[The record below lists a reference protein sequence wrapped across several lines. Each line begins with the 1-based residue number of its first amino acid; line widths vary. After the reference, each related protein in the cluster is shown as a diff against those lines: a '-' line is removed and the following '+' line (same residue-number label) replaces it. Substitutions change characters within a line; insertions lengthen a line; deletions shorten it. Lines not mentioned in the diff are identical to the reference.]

1 MKMLKTARFGEID
14 ADTLTCLHFE
24 EGFPAFEK
32 ERDFA
37 LIPAAED
44 SPYVFMQSFL
54 TPELAFLLTR
64 PFLFFPDYHCEL
76 TDDVV
81 EKLRLERDEDAVIY
95 TLVTVPDG
103 DVSRLSANLLAPI
116 VVNKENG
123 QARQIILE
131 TSGYTTKHRLFQEPK
146 GGGE

>member
-1 MKMLKTARFGEID
+1 MKMLKTTRFGEID
-14 ADTLTCLHFE
+14 VDTLTCLHFE
-24 EGFPAFEK
+24 DGFPAFEK

-44 SPYVFMQSFL
+44 SFYIFMQSFL

-64 PFLFFPDYHCEL
+64 PFLFFTDYQCEL

-81 EKLRLERDEDAVIY
+81 AKLGIESDEDAVIY

-116 VVNKENG
+116 VVNKKNG
-123 QARQIILE
+123 QACQMILE
-131 TSGYTTKHRLFQEPK
+131 NSNYTTRHRLFREQK

>member
-1 MKMLKTARFGEID
+1 MKMLQTARFGEID
-14 ADTLTCLHFE
+14 VDTLTCLHFE
-24 EGFPAFEK
+24 DGFPAFEK

-64 PFLFFPDYHCEL
+64 PFLFFSDYHCEL

-81 EKLRLERDEDAVIY
+81 EKLGIESDGDAVIY
-95 TLVTVPDG
+95 ALVTVPDG

-123 QARQIILE
+123 QACQMILE
-131 TSGYTTKHRLFQEPK
+131 ASNYTTRHRLFQEPK

>member
-1 MKMLKTARFGEID
+1 MKLLKTTRFGEID
-14 ADTLTCLHFE
+14 VDTLTCLRFE

-64 PFLFFPDYHCEL
+64 PFLFFSDYHCEL
-76 TDDVV
+76 ADDTV
-81 EKLRLERDEDAVIY
+81 EKLGIESDDDAVIY

-116 VVNKENG
+116 VVNQKSG
-123 QARQIILE
+123 RACQVILE
-131 TSGYTTKHRLFQEPK
+131 TSSYTTKHRLFRESE

>member
-1 MKMLKTARFGEID
+1 MKMLKTTRFGEID
-14 ADTLTCLHFE
+14 VDALTCLHFE
-24 EGFPAFEK
+24 DGFPAFEK

-54 TPELAFLLTR
+54 TPGLAFLLIR
-64 PFLFFPDYHCEL
+64 PFLFFSDYHCEL
-76 TDDVV
+76 AVDVV
-81 EKLRLERDEDAVIY
+81 DKLGIESDEDAVIY

-103 DVSRLSANLLAPI
+103 DVSRLSANLLAPV
-116 VVNKENG
+116 VVNKKNG
-123 QARQIILE
+123 QACQVILE
-131 TSGYTTKHRLFQEPK
+131 MSGYTTRHRLFREPK